1 VKRAG
6 FIPVS
11 AFRRPPKT
19 DEQKLQ
25 QTQTNVRCP
34 KCREAFRLSG
44 EDTVIFLTRM
54 RVQVECPHCLNQAE
68 ISALATGTMKSGPS
82 GLSGNYPAS
91 ARKKVAQAPVTK
103 VGIPPF
109 KPLGKEPPAPTVEA
123 TRSIPFPNL
132 VVPNPKPSQKETS
145 RRSEGN
151 SSEKSWLASQ
161 SKLTKALMVLVVV
174 LAGGMAFLAVQVSR
188 KSGLKQPGNQTAGRP
203 GTEAVQKTGN
213 EVAPVQAPSEDS
225 PQGGS
230 GRKGAE

>member
-1 VKRAG
+1 M
-6 FIPVS
+6 
-11 AFRRPPKT
+11 
-19 DEQKLQ
+19 Q
-25 QTQTNVRCP
+25 QTQTNIRCP

-44 EDTVIFLTRM
+44 EDTVLFLTRM

-132 VVPNPKPSQKETS
+132 VVPNPKPSQKEAS

-161 SKLTKALMVLVVV
+161 SNLTKALMVLVVV
-174 LAGGMAFLAVQVSR
+174 LAGGMAFLAVQVAR
-188 KSGLKQPGNQTAGRP
+188 KSGSLQSGNQSAGGP
-203 GTEAVQKTGN
+203 ATETVQKTGTGPAA
-213 EVAPVQAPSEDS
+213 VRVPSEDS
-225 PQGGS
+225 PQNGS
-230 GRKGAE
+230 SRKAAD

>member
-1 VKRAG
+1 M
-6 FIPVS
+6 PVS
-11 AFRRPPKT
+11 AYCWLPKT

-44 EDTVIFLTRM
+44 EDTVLFLTRM

-132 VVPNPKPSQKETS
+132 VVPNPKPSQKEAS

-174 LAGGMAFLAVQVSR
+174 LAGGMAFLAVQVAR
-188 KSGLKQPGNQTAGRP
+188 KSGSLQSGNQSAGGP
-203 GTEAVQKTGN
+203 ATETVQKTGTGPAA
-213 EVAPVQAPSEDS
+213 VRVPSEDS
-225 PQGGS
+225 PQNGS
-230 GRKGAE
+230 SRKAAD